1 MFLYITFINLII
13 YKCTFTILFHYI
25 IIQQFKNIN
34 ILLKIMKIG
43 SGLINLGNTCFFN
56 AVLQCILYA

>member
-1 MFLYITFINLII
+1 
-13 YKCTFTILFHYI
+13 
-25 IIQQFKNIN
+25 
-34 ILLKIMKIG
+34 MKIG